1 MIDPLVCLTA
11 ASVRTTILSSNPTD
25 TLIELIVLIM
35 FFVGMALAYSEVV
48 RWWKARMERYE
59 RPPLSKVI
67 SYEVD
72 SDRRWHPT
80 GVLWFRFPAKR
91 LRDAALETTFTHE

>member
-1 MIDPLVCLTA
+1 MTGPLVCFVSPAVQAKIPPSNLTD
-11 ASVRTTILSSNPTD
+11 RL
-25 TLIELIVLIM
+25 LGLIVLIM
-35 FFVGMALAYSEVV
+35 FFAGIVLALSELV
-48 RWWKARMERYE
+48 RWWKAQMERFE

-67 SYEVD
+67 SYELH

-91 LRDAALETTFTHE
+91 LRDAALETTLTLE